1 MKKTIVGILLVVL
14 AVVSCGC
21 SKRVEKYTATDFAM
35 GTTISE
41 VFYGTP
47 EACEEA
53 SKEVIRILKDTEEK
67 QISWRVKGSAVEQ
80 VNSTKEAVTVDKDT
94 LAWLEQSLVIAKE
107 SDGALNPGVGAL
119 AQLWDIGGDNP
130 YVPTQAEIT
139 QVLNKIDYTKVTM
152 QDDRV
157 VTDPEIVK
165 VDLGAIGKG
174 IGADQALGYLKGCE
188 DITGAIISV
197 GGSLCV
203 YGEKPDGEDWTVGV
217 QDPRQE
223 TGTMAG
229 YVKVSGTKFVS
240 TSGDYEKYIE
250 KDGKRYHHIL
260 DSKTGKPAD
269 SGLISVTIVCDSGLN
284 SDALSTACF
293 VLGMEKSLPLLEKY
307 NAEAVFIDEDHNV
320 YQTGGV
326 EFILENT
333 EDYQEAKVIK

>member
-1 MKKTIVGILLVVL
+1 
-14 AVVSCGC
+14 
-21 SKRVEKYTATDFAM
+21 M

-80 VNSTKEAVTVDKDT
+80 VNSTKEAVAVDEDT
-94 LAWLEQSLVIAKE
+94 LTWLEQSLEIATE

-130 YVPTQAEIT
+130 YVPTQNEIT

-152 QDDRV
+152 QGDQV
-157 VTDPEIVK
+157 MTDPEIVK

-174 IGADQALGYLKGCE
+174 IGADQALTYLEGCE

-320 YQTGGV
+320 YQTDGV

-333 EDYQEAKVIK
+333 KDYQEAKLTK